1 MKSRLLHHCRRWFDT
16 NMPTRESLE
25 NVRWLRPIAH
35 VVLRP
40 DLWRFHR
47 RSVPRGVAVGLVIGI
62 FLMIPGLQIIGAILV
77 SLPFRANVPLAVV
90 MTFLSNPLT
99 TPFILL
105 SSIGVGNALL
115 GLHADIS
122 TLQQL
127 YTHHAGLSAY
137 LGWFLSDAAPA
148 LFAGLA
154 IISTVAALVGYFI
167 ASLLWQWWIR
177 HKWRHRATRRLPE
190 QSPR

>member
-1 MKSRLLHHCRRWFDT
+1 
-16 NMPTRESLE
+16 
-25 NVRWLRPIAH
+25 VRWLRPIAH

-177 HKWRHRATRRLPE
+177 HKWRHRATHRLPE

>member
-127 YTHHAGLSAY
+127 YTHRAGLSAY

-177 HKWRHRATRRLPE
+177 HKWRHRATHRLPE

>member
-1 MKSRLLHHCRRWFDT
+1 MKSRLLDHCRRWFDT

-177 HKWRHRATRRLPE
+177 YKWRHRATHRLPE